1 MFGITDL
8 ATYVIGTICI
18 ILLPGPNSIYVLAV
32 AARRGVRAG
41 YQGAAGVVLG
51 DSVLMVL
58 AAAGVGT
65 LLKANPGLF
74 LLFKWAGA
82 GYLAWIGSK
91 LIIEAVRRWLR
102 GPASASDVAPAQDMS
117 NPFSRAFAICM
128 INPKA
133 ILFFM
138 SFFIQ
143 FIDPAYGS
151 PVITVAMLGLIFQVF
166 SLIYLSALIFAGA
179 RIADAFRRR
188 FRLAAV
194 MSGSVGALFIGFGAR
209 LATATVE

>member
-51 DSVLMVL
+51 DSVLMIL

-82 GYLAWIGSK
+82 AYLAWIGSK

-102 GPASASDVAPAQDMS
+102 GPAAAVDAAPAQDMS

-151 PVITVAMLGLIFQVF
+151 PVITVAALGLIFQVF

>member
-1 MFGITDL
+1 MLGITDL

-18 ILLPGPNSIYVLAV
+18 ILLPGPNSIFVLAL

-41 YQGAAGVVLG
+41 YSGAAGVVLG

-65 LLKANPGLF
+65 LLQAHPGLF
-74 LLFKWAGA
+74 LAFKWLGA
-82 GYLAWIGSK
+82 AYLAWIGGK
-91 LIIEAVRRWLR
+91 LIVDAVRKALGGAEAEQPRQ
-102 GPASASDVAPAQDMS
+102 PAADLQR
-117 NPFSRAFAICM
+117 PFSKAFAICL

-143 FIDPAYGS
+143 FIDPAYDA
-151 PVITVAMLGLIFQVF
+151 PVLTVAALGLIFQVF
-166 SLIYLSALIFAGA
+166 SILYLSALIFAGA

>member
-65 LLKANPGLF
+65 LLKTHPTVF
-74 LLFKWAGA
+74 MLFKWAGA
-82 GYLAWIGSK
+82 AYLAWIGGK
-91 LIIEAVRRWLR
+91 LIFEAVQRWLR
-102 GPASASDVAPAQDMS
+102 GSQSNVETAAVQDLS
-117 NPFSRAFAICM
+117 HPFSRAFAICM

-143 FIDPAYGS
+143 FIDPAYAA
-151 PVITVAMLGLIFQVF
+151 PVLTVAALGLIFQVF
-166 SLIYLSALIFAGA
+166 SILYLSALIFAGV